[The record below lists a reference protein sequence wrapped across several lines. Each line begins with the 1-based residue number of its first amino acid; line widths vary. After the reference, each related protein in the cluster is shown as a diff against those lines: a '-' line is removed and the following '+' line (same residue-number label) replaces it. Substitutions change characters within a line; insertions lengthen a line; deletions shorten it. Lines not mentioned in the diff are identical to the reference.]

1 MKIVMFAAK
10 DTRLVAGILVASA
23 LALIAIFL
31 IASAMSSRRR
41 TSEIPWAIRPGPS
54 DDELESKTL
63 PRFLAIGSIFLL
75 FLSVWLPGLWLR
87 EPTRI
92 DLKVDQFLIEST
104 HRGEII
110 YAESAPPDARGAHFS
125 ANCASC
131 HGTDGGG
138 GVQPFKEIFT
148 YAEPPLKYLVSR
160 YKAAGRNDEEIRL
173 IMYDAIERGRP
184 GTRMPTWGQSFG
196 GPLNAQQIDD
206 VVNFIYS
213 IQEPIPGA
221 GDVKATAEA
230 GGQLFDAN
238 CAVCHMHKDPATG
251 EVVWQHTDPKTGQ
264 IIRGGVGPDLREA
277 FAQLGADEVRATIHN
292 GRINYNRPS
301 MPTWAFLGDSAIDAL
316 VAFLQS
322 LQTAR

>member
-1 MKIVMFAAK
+1 MNIVIFAAK

-31 IASAMSSRRR
+31 IASAMSGRRR
-41 TSEIPWAIRPGPS
+41 KSEIPWAIRPGPS

-63 PRFLAIGSIFLL
+63 PRFLAVGSIFLL

-92 DLKVDQFLIEST
+92 DLKEDQFLRESI
-104 HRGEII
+104 HRGEIV
-110 YAESAPPDARGAHFS
+110 YAEHAPPDARGAHFS
-125 ANCASC
+125 ANCARC
-131 HGTDGGG
+131 HGPEGEGAI
-138 GVQPFKEIFT
+138 QPFKEIFT

-160 YKAAGRNDEEIRL
+160 YKAAGRNDEEIRQ
-173 IMYDAIERGRP
+173 IMVDAIERGRP
-184 GTRMPTWGQSFG
+184 GTLMPTWGQSFG

-221 GDVKATAEA
+221 GNVPNTAEA
-230 GGQLFDAN
+230 GAELFDAN
-238 CAVCHMHKDPATG
+238 CAVCHMHKDKNG
-251 EVVWQHTDPKTGQ
+251 EMVW
-264 IIRGGVGPDLREA
+264 GGVGPDLRTVI
-277 FAQLGADEVRATIHN
+277 QQIGAAEVLNTLHN

-301 MPTWAFLGDSAIDAL
+301 MPSWAYLGDSALNAL

>member
-1 MKIVMFAAK
+1 MNIVIFAAK
-10 DTRLVAGILVASA
+10 DPRLVAGILVASA

-41 TSEIPWAIRPGPS
+41 KSEIPWAIRPGPS

-63 PRFLAIGSIFLL
+63 PRFLAVGSIFLL

-92 DLKVDQFLIEST
+92 DLKEEQFLRESI
-104 HRGEII
+104 HRGEIL
-110 YAESAPPDARGAHFS
+110 YAEHAPEGTRGAHFS
-125 ANCASC
+125 ANCARC
-131 HGTDGGG
+131 HGPEGEGAL
-138 GVQPFKEIFT
+138 QPFKEKFD
-148 YAEPPLKYLVSR
+148 YAEPPLKYIVSR
-160 YKAAGRNDEEIRL
+160 YKAAGNNDEEIRQ
-173 IMYDAIERGRP
+173 IIVDAIERGRP
-184 GTRMPTWGQSFG
+184 GTLMPTWGQSFG
-196 GPLNAQQIDD
+196 GPLNQQQIDD
-206 VVNFIYS
+206 VVNFIYA

-221 GDVKATAEA
+221 GDVPVTADSGA
-230 GGQLFDAN
+230 QLFDAN
-238 CAVCHMHKDPATG
+238 CAVCHTHKDPETG
-251 EVVWQHTDPKTGQ
+251 EIVW
-264 IIRGGVGPDLREA
+264 GGVGPDLRGVV
-277 FAQLGADEVRATIHN
+277 AQLGVQGVRDTIHD